1 MIDWYYHDPGEGR
14 LGPYSAEDLRKRYRD
29 RRIQRDTLVWRHGLR
44 EWQPLDRVSEE
55 IGLDEVVQDASQPP
69 PMPPQS
75 VVPAYSGTTPAART
89 RPATNGKYSRV
100 AAPPKKSLSGCA
112 IVAIVLAALA
122 IPALGILAAIAI
134 PAYNDY
140 TVRAKSNGAIAGI
153 TIALKRN
160 VAEYAFKTGACPSN
174 DNPHI
179 AAMARQ
185 IRERAQTS
193 VRFGALED
201 DGCMFE
207 LTLHGLGPDA
217 EGKTLRYEGYPDGSE
232 FLWDCSAGTL
242 PNRYRPY
249 ECRSE

>member
-75 VVPAYSGTTPAART
+75 VAPVAPGTTART
-89 RPATNGKYSRV
+89 RAATNGRYSRV
-100 AAPPKKSLSGCA
+100 APPPKKSLSGCA
-112 IVAIVLAALA
+112 IVAIVLAVLA

-134 PAYNDY
+134 PAYQDY
-140 TVRAKSNGAIAGI
+140 TRRASSSGAIAGM

-160 VAEYAFKTGACPSN
+160 VAEYAFRTGTCPSN
-174 DNPHI
+174 QDPRV
-179 AAMARQ
+179 AQMARQ
-185 IRERAQTS
+185 LHERTRTS

-201 DGCMFE
+201 RGCMFE
-207 LTLHGLGPDA
+207 LTLSGPVP
-217 EGKTLRYEGYPDGSE
+217 ETSGKTLRYDGYPDGNE
-232 FLWDCSAGTL
+232 FLWDCSGGTL
-242 PNRYRPY
+242 PDRYRPH
-249 ECRSE
+249 ECRSQ